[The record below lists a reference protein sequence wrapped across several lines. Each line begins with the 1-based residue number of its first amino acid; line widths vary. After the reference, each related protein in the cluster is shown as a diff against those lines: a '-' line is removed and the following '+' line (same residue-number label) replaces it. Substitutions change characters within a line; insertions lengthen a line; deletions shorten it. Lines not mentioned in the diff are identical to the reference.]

1 MEPLLEKISVTSKS
15 SFAIKED
22 ILPCITTP
30 WHFHPEYE
38 LTIIT
43 ESTGKR
49 FVGDHVASFYPG
61 DMIFVGPNLP
71 HFHRNAEEYYQ
82 QKEGELRVRAIV
94 IHFLEDFLG
103 SAFFKSPEMVKI
115 RHLFERSARG
125 LSIKRSTRV
134 CLSEKMEQMLKLEG
148 FEKLFLLLEILHI
161 LSKSKDLVELSSP
174 AFQYPVGSS
183 DMARVN
189 TIYEYILK
197 NYKSAISLEAA
208 SAMLNM
214 STSTFCRY
222 FKKRTGKTFS
232 NLVNELR
239 VGHACRLLMEG
250 EMTVTEICY
259 ESGFNNFS
267 YFQRQFKKFNKTTPL
282 KYKQEFLE
290 KE

>member
-38 LTIIT
+38 LTLIT
-43 ESTGKR
+43 ESSGKR

-82 QKEGELRVRAIV
+82 LPRNHLRVRAIV

-103 SAFFKSPEMVKI
+103 DAFFGSPEMVKI
-115 RHLFERSARG
+115 RHLFERAAKG
-125 LSIKRSTRV
+125 LVVSGATKK
-134 CLSEKMEQMLKLEG
+134 CLAEKMEKMLELEG
-148 FEKLFLLLEILHI
+148 FDKIFLLLEMLHI
-161 LSKSKDLVELSSP
+161 LSKSRDLTELSSP
-174 AFQYPVGSS
+174 AFQYPVAST
-183 DMARVN
+183 DRVRVN
-189 TIYEYILK
+189 RMYEYILG
-197 NYKSAISLEAA
+197 NYKSAIRLEEAA
-208 SAMLNM
+208 ILLNM
-214 STSTFCRY
+214 STSTYCRY

-250 EMTVTEICY
+250 ELTVTEICY
-259 ESGFNNFS
+259 ECGFNNFS
-267 YFQRQFKKFNKTTPL
+267 YFQRQFKKYTKTTPL
-282 KYKQEFLE
+282 KYKHKFFNR
-290 KE
+290 K

>member
-82 QKEGELRVRAIV
+82 QTKDKLKVRAIV

-103 SAFFKSPEMVKI
+103 KAFFKSPEMVKI
-115 RHLFERSARG
+115 RQLFERSTKG
-125 LSIKRSTRV
+125 LWVTGTTKK
-134 CLSEKMEQMLKLEG
+134 CLAEKMERMLALEG
-148 FEKLFLLLEILHI
+148 FEKLFLLLEMLHI
-161 LSKSKDLVELSSP
+161 LSKSKDLTELSSP
-174 AFQYPVGSS
+174 AFQCPVGSS

-189 TIYEYILK
+189 SIYEYILGH
-197 NYKSAISLEAA
+197 YKSVISLEEAA
-208 SAMLNM
+208 AMLSM

-239 VGHACRLLMEG
+239 IGHACRLLMEG
-250 EMTVTEICY
+250 ELTVTEICY

-267 YFQRQFKKFNKTTPL
+267 YFQRQFKKYAKTTPL